1 MAWVTTAVVGNAV
14 VSGVLAKKS
23 ADKAAD
29 ASRYAS
35 DQQAQAQM
43 EALDYLKETNALPMQ
58 MRDQALMGL
67 GAAYLPGGRSTPYQS
82 SQSGAP
88 QAYRAGSYGGVGPGL
103 QPYGSAPVG
112 YYNYGGPSYAGTSE
126 GTSYPSR
133 GIGGGV
139 YAGGPGGWDEAAY
152 LAENPDIAQAV
163 ASGKIP
169 SGSYHYHKWGK
180 NEGRAPGIRQPT
192 ADQQAEAEAARLASE
207 ISAGEPLSP
216 DWMYDRAVGSPLYE
230 GLASRS
236 QEELLQQAEASPLY
250 KAIMAGRSQGEAS
263 ILRNASATGGLRSGG
278 SIESLADYNTNLQN
292 QALLSG
298 YGEAVRAGD
307 VDRKALATTY
317 GDVLSGVRGLAQ
329 TPTNENN
336 IASMYAN
343 IGATRAAG
351 TVAAGQAQQQGY
363 QNTMNNLMGIAG
375 LGIQA
380 YGARTRS
387 GPDVPAMPTV
397 ENSDPLWL
405 YSDVRLKENIRFV
418 EVRGGLPWYTWDW
431 KEVAGDLLGLHGE
444 SEGVLAHEA
453 WAFNPES
460 VSVLEGFLTVD
471 YDKLGVEHA

>member
-1 MAWVTTAVVGNAV
+1 MVWVATAITA
-14 VSGVLAKKS
+14 AS
-23 ADKAAD
+23 AIYGATSSRKAAKD
-29 ASRYAS
+29 AASASGYAS

-43 EALDYLKETNALPMQ
+43 QALDYLKETNALPMQ
-58 MRDQALMGL
+58 MRDQALLGL
-67 GAAYLPGGRSTPYQS
+67 GAAYLPGGRSTSYQS

-112 YYNYGGPSYAGTSE
+112 YYNYGGPSYAGPS
-126 GTSYPSR
+126 SYPSR
-133 GIGGGV
+133 GIGGGA

-152 LAENPDIAQAV
+152 LAENPDVAQAV
-163 ASGKIP
+163 ASGEIP
-169 SGSYHYHKWGK
+169 SGSYHYHTWGK

-236 QEELLQQAEASPLY
+236 QEDLLQQAEASPLY
-250 KAIMAGRSQGEAS
+250 RAIMSGRKQGEDS

-278 SIESLADYNTNLQN
+278 SIESLVDYNTNLQN
-292 QALLSG
+292 NALLAG
-298 YGEAVRAGD
+298 YGEAIRGND
-307 VDRKALATTY
+307 LDRKALATTY

-336 IASMYAN
+336 IATMYSN
-343 IGATRAAG
+343 IGSTRAAG